1 MVGKVNNILSTFVM
15 TLNIFKSRGKLYIEY
30 YKNFGKYVYV
40 KTAKMDAKMLDMLDF
55 GSSR

>member
-1 MVGKVNNILSTFVM
+1 M